1 MSSAAARK
9 GNQEGEI
16 PVEQNFIARGFH
28 RVYRLGKQG
37 RVDKGDLGGID
48 GVCIEIKN
56 WGTYH
61 FGPWMNELAT
71 EKANAVAKIG
81 ALIVKPRGIGKT
93 RVDQWWVMMTVA
105 DFQRLLVEAGYG
117 PYEAQEGAPDVSG
130 ESELGRR

>member
-16 PVEQNFIARGFH
+16 PVEQHLIARGFH

-37 RVDKGDLGGID
+37 RVDKGDIGGID
-48 GVCIEIKN
+48 DVCIEVKN

-61 FGPWMNELAT
+61 FGPWMKELAE
-71 EKANAVAKIG
+71 EKINKVAKIG

-93 RVDQWWVMMTVA
+93 RVDQWWVMMTMG
-105 DFQRLLVEAGYG
+105 DFERLLVEAGYG
-117 PYEAQEGAPDVSG
+117 PYEEPRG
-130 ESELGRR
+130 E